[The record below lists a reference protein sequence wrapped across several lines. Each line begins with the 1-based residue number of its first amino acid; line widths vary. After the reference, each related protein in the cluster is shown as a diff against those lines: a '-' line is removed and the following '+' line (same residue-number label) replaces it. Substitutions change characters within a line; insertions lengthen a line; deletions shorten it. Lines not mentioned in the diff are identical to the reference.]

1 MKSIGSNPGK
11 CPECGNEL
19 TNKNWRSHLKNR
31 HMYSYNSY
39 MYAHTQI
46 NSTADIAMKAAQTA
60 ATVTPPIVT
69 GKQIGRAHV

>member
-1 MKSIGSNPGK
+1 MKSIDSNPGK

-46 NSTADIAMKAAQTA
+46 NSKRDNLY
-60 ATVTPPIVT
+60 PPQLREK
-69 GKQIGRAHV
+69 GKFVKPITKENNPL